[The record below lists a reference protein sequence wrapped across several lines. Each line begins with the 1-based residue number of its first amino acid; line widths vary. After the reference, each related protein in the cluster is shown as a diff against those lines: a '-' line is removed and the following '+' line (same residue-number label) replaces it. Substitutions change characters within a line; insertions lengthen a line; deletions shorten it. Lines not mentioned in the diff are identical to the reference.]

1 MWGFNFQFFNNITRP
16 HHVWRRRIRKTT
28 TSSRVSCVLIQTR
41 FYSIIRFW
49 DWIEVSKSFD
59 PTRFVYWRILPLYQS
74 MLKELTSF
82 FSSLL
87 FSELCCRVPCNWK
100 YINLFLIGSW
110 TTTSWGI
117 YHQAFSATIP
127 SWSGCKFGVFFNIGV
142 RGTHGIQSRHLSAW
156 VISHIQYAKKRF
168 K

>member
-1 MWGFNFQFFNNITRP
+1 MSHYDIHVGDVIKYPEMVMAWTVKE
-16 HHVWRRRIRKTT
+16 HHLAHTFSLFRCDK
-28 TSSRVSCVLIQTR
+28 SRACYR
-41 FYSIIRFW
+41 
-49 DWIEVSKSFD
+49 
-59 PTRFVYWRILPLYQS
+59 PLYQS

-100 YINLFLIGSW
+100 YINLFLIGIW
-110 TTTSWGI
+110 ATTGWGI

-168 K
+168 N